1 MQSLS
6 DNPFFIAK
14 VYLLNTYYVQIPGL
28 PQRKIG
34 QKKKKKDKV
43 SVSKE
48 VMVKYEE
55 ITNLCGLLVS
65 IAVKRKKKS
74 VIKETSGGGWGVGW
88 GRPCRRRA

>member
-14 VYLLNTYYVQIPGL
+14 VYLLNTYYVQSLGL
-28 PQRKIG
+28 PQRIIG
-34 QKKKKKDKV
+34 QKKKDKV

-55 ITNLCGLLVS
+55 ITNVCGLLVQGS
-65 IAVKRKKKS
+65 KC
-74 VIKETSGGGWGVGW
+74 
-88 GRPCRRRA
+88 P